1 MKKSRDVLS
10 FIHGIINLIWPIVAY
25 DLAQLASLTIWGYGW
40 TSFLPMTIMLI
51 LPVVSDVVGIVIA
64 AVRYYRRQNVMAM
77 LGIIF
82 DMAALAI
89 YWFLRLQINFS
100 LGWLSS

>member
-10 FIHGIINLIWPIVAY
+10 FIHGIINLVWPIVAY

>member
-1 MKKSRDVLS
+1 MKKSRDVWS
-10 FIHGIINLIWPIVAY
+10 FIHGVINLVWPIVAY

-51 LPVVSDVVGIVIA
+51 LPVVSDVVAIVIA
-64 AVRYYRRQNVMAM
+64 AVRYYRRQNLMAM

>member
-1 MKKSRDVLS
+1 MKRNRDVVS
-10 FIHGIINLIWPIVAY
+10 FIHGILNLVWPIFAY

-40 TSFLPMTIMLI
+40 TSFLPMTVMLV
-51 LPVVSDVVGIVIA
+51 LPIVSDVIAIAIA
-64 AVRYYRRQNVMAM
+64 AVRYYRRQSLMAM

-89 YWFLRLQINFS
+89 YWFLRVQMQFS
-100 LGWLSS
+100 LGWLSA